1 MASRTITLKDLRRRL
16 QEMTSTQND
25 EDLSVTELNDAIIS
39 AVAETL
45 DHIITSGLSEQTVQV
60 YDFTTSQASV
70 DLSTGL
76 PDFYK
81 LVKVYVSDGSQYRP
95 IERINLQD
103 IYPYRPNSTN
113 VAVRLLY
120 IPFATTMK
128 NADGSYN
135 DEATFDGIN
144 GWEEHTLCTAA
155 LQVKAKKEDD
165 ATYFRQRKGELE
177 ERMAFLGNTDFSG
190 PARVVRKRTSRRD
203 FALPYSSL
211 VSAWT
216 LRNKT
221 ISLYYAYPWVP

>member
-1 MASRTITLKDLRRRL
+1 MADRTTTLKDLRRRL

-25 EDLSVTELNDAIIS
+25 EDLSVTELNDAIAS

-45 DHIITSGLSEQTVQV
+45 DHIITSGLSEQVVQT
-60 YDFTTSQASV
+60 YDVTTSSPDL
-70 DLSTGL
+70 DLSSAL
-76 PDFYK
+76 DFYK
-81 LVKVYVSDGSQYRP
+81 VVKVYVLESGQYRP

-103 IYPYRPNSTN
+103 IYPYKPVSTS
-113 VAVRLLY
+113 VTLRILY
-120 IPFATTMK
+120 IPYSSTLK

-165 ATYFRQRKGELE
+165 GSYFRGRKSELE

-190 PARVVRKRTSRRD
+190 PARVVRKRRSRTEYV
-203 FALPYSSL
+203 LPYNSQ

-221 ISLYYAYPWVP
+221 ISLYYSYPWVP

>member
-1 MASRTITLKDLRRRL
+1 MADRTITLKDLRRRL

-25 EDLSVTELNDAIIS
+25 EDLSVTELNDAIVS

-45 DHIITSGLSEQTVQV
+45 DHIITSGLSEQTTQV
-60 YDFTTSQASV
+60 YDVTTSSADL
-70 DLSTGL
+70 DLSSAVN
-76 PDFYK
+76 FYK
-81 LVKVYVSDGSQYRP
+81 IVKVYVLESGQYRP

-103 IYPYRPNSTN
+103 IYPYKPVTASVSLRI
-113 VAVRLLY
+113 LY
-120 IPFATTMK
+120 IPYSDTMK

-144 GWEEHTLCTAA
+144 GWEEHTLHTAA

-165 ATYFRQRKGELE
+165 ASYHQRRKAELE

-190 PARVVRKRTSRRD
+190 PARVVRRRSGRRD
-203 FALPYSSL
+203 YVLPYNSQ

-221 ISLYYAYPWVP
+221 ISLWYAYPWVP